1 MRASLFFVCV
11 IAIATPSKCLLAQS
25 KPQASVAAAKAAAIK
40 PVNRLPHKIIYPGDL
55 FYHDTLAKTGAQ
67 GVVVLE
73 VSLSKEHKASSPKV
87 MVSSKSAELDKSA
100 TAFIK
105 AGHYELPDSD
115 LKYFEGIY
123 SLNIIFHKDS
133 VLTINNKTCAD
144 FNTDLAYFR
153 SARSGE
159 SVVNLGAFEL
169 IGGIT
174 TVQLIKNQGADGT
187 LKYVKAID
195 SINADTI
202 AGCAKKPGELFV
214 KTYVNAA
221 KKRGV
226 KF

>member
-25 KPQASVAAAKAAAIK
+25 KPQASVAAAKAAAVK

-67 GVVVLE
+67 GVG
-73 VSLSKEHKASSPKV
+73 VSRSACPKNTRQVPPKSWSAASRPN
-87 MVSSKSAELDKSA
+87 L
-100 TAFIK
+100 IK
-105 AGHYELPDSD
+105 APLLSSRPGHYELPDSD